1 MFVFTA
7 RNFFFIIT
15 MYQYKVYLE
24 NRPDLSLYS
33 DATFEWVAM
42 EGLVI
47 QPFLIYH
54 IYIVTH
60 KEKVLKKRNQRELS
74 QDAKTQYEVS
84 SDGNT
89 HYNPID
95 ATSEPS
101 QMKNFI
107 RSSYDRAS

>member
-7 RNFFFIIT
+7 RNFFFAVT
-15 MYQYKVYLE
+15 MYQYKQYLVE
-24 NRPDLSLYS
+24 RPDLSLYS
-33 DATFEWVAM
+33 DYTFEWVAM
-42 EGLVI
+42 EGAVI

-54 IYIVTH
+54 IYVVTH
-60 KEKVLKKRNQRELS
+60 KEKVLKKKNQSE
-74 QDAKTQYEVS
+74 QAIDAKTNDAS

-101 QMKNFI
+101 HLKNYV